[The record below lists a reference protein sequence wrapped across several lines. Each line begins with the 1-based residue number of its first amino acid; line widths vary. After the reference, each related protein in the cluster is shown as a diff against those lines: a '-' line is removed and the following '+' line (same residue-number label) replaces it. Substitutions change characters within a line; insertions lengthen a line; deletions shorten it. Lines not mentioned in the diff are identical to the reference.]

1 MGTGAM
7 EISGLVYREHSSTTS
22 STSRTVI
29 APHLPM
35 ATMEQNN
42 YVQDHIFS
50 PYGGAGQYGFGST
63 NAPTNIPTNTQQ
75 YQVVGHS
82 TPYGQPFGTGPA
94 QTPPQQRLHHHTAE
108 QHQEFQSMS
117 HRIQQQGILRDQQ
130 NIVRPSPRQQGQKG
144 VQMKTTGY
152 GFQKQQQS
160 PTLPTGSLHASNP
173 TRPLGMPV
181 VMSQEQQLRRQPT
194 QQHTTPPQAHQLQH
208 QHQIQPQQQH
218 QQLQQQQQ
226 QQQQQ
231 QGQLQQHQHQ
241 QQHQLQLQHQ
251 LNQHQIHPIKQRQ
264 QQTQLP
270 QQQIVPVQNVP
281 SFRHQQEHEQNP
293 QQQQQLQEQRIK
305 QDQQQ
310 RVQQEHL
317 RQQQQQQQQQQHL
330 ERRHSEQQIKQQNC
344 HSQPQRHPQFQNSQ
358 LQHQRSLQQIS
369 RSPPQLHAQTPPPVP
384 ENITTPPT
392 QTAEISALAGTLATV
407 GTSKVQ
413 SPNAEVD
420 FKTDVDN
427 LMKAIQAKVP
437 RAPIIK
443 GEKSVSPPPYT
454 SPKPFQ
460 ASPQVFARFQEVSPP
475 LGLGEGERMLA
486 TGGPPLDTKEPEK
499 KAPKQRKRYECT
511 VPGCAKAFFQR
522 THLDIHSRA
531 HTGDKPFH
539 CSEAGCG
546 QRFSQLGN
554 LKTHERRHT
563 GEKPYSCDICGKRFA
578 QRGNVRAHKIVHQ
591 GAKPFICKL
600 DNCLKQFTQLGN
612 LKSHQNKFHTQALR
626 ELTEK
631 FMSIRDPEDIA
642 PSDRG
647 LFEYFA
653 DLYKNSNRGI
663 KGRGKDRKIRNV
675 RDFSSDN
682 GGNGYNTI
690 TSPGSVSTTSG
701 GDNYGVYPG
710 GAMDEDEEESGGY
723 DGRQQHPQQM
733 QQQQLPSISRNM
745 IPYNY

>member
-1 MGTGAM
+1 
-7 EISGLVYREHSSTTS
+7 
-22 STSRTVI
+22 
-29 APHLPM
+29 M
-35 ATMEQNN
+35 ATIEQNS
-42 YVQDHIFS
+42 YVQDHIFN
-50 PYGGAGQYGFGST
+50 PYGGAGQYGFGSA
-63 NAPTNIPTNTQQ
+63 NVPTNIPTNTQQ

-82 TPYGQPFGTGPA
+82 APYGQPFGTGP
-94 QTPPQQRLHHHTAE
+94 TPPPQQQRLQHHTAE
-108 QHQEFQSMS
+108 QHQEFQPMS
-117 HRIQQQGILRDQQ
+117 HRIQQQQGLRRDQQ
-130 NIVRPSPRQQGQKG
+130 NMVRNGLRQQGQKG
-144 VQMKTTGY
+144 MQMKTTGY
-152 GFQKQQQS
+152 GFQEQQQS
-160 PTLPTGSLHASNP
+160 PTLPTGSLNGSNP
-173 TRPLGMPV
+173 TRQLGMPV

-194 QQHTTPPQAHQLQH
+194 QQTTPPPAHQLQQ
-208 QHQIQPQQQH
+208 QHQIPPQQQH
-218 QQLQQQQQ
+218 QQLQQQQ
-226 QQQQQ
+226 
-231 QGQLQQHQHQ
+231 GQLQQHQQQHQ
-241 QQHQLQLQHQ
+241 LGSHQLQLQHQ
-251 LNQHQIHPIKQRQ
+251 LSQRQIHPIKHQ
-264 QQTQLP
+264 QQTHLP
-270 QQQIVPVQNVP
+270 QQQILPVQNVP
-281 SFRHQQEHEQNP
+281 SFRHQQEHEQNL

-310 RVQQEHL
+310 RAQQEHL
-317 RQQQQQQQQQQHL
+317 RQQQQQQQQQHL
-330 ERRHSEQQIKQQNC
+330 ERRHSEQQLKQHNYHQ
-344 HSQPQRHPQFQNSQ
+344 QPQRHPQFQNPQ

-369 RSPPQLHAQTPPPVP
+369 RSPPQLHAPTPPPPAP
-384 ENITTPPT
+384 EHITTPPPR
-392 QTAEISALAGTLATV
+392 TAEISALAGTLATV

-413 SPNAEVD
+413 SPNTEVD

-437 RAPIIK
+437 RAPTIK
-443 GEKSVSPPPYT
+443 GEKSHSPSPYT

-460 ASPQVFARFQEVSPP
+460 TPQQVFARFQQEVSPP

-486 TGGPPLDTKEPEK
+486 ASGPPPDTKEPEK
-499 KAPKQRKRYECT
+499 KSPKQRKRYECT

-578 QRGNVRAHKIVHQ
+578 QRGNVRAHKI
-591 GAKPFICKL
+591 
-600 DNCLKQFTQLGN
+600 
-612 LKSHQNKFHTQALR
+612 SHQNKFHAHALR

-631 FMSIRDPEDIA
+631 FMSIRNPEDIA

-682 GGNGYNTI
+682 GGNGNTI
-690 TSPGSVSTTSG
+690 TSPGSISTTSG
-701 GDNYGVYPG
+701 GDNYGVYSG
-710 GAMDEDEEESGGY
+710 GAMDEDEEETGGY
-723 DGRQQHPQQM
+723 DGRQQQQQQM

-745 IPYNY
+745 ISYNY